1 MEPVKRSHHNKTYKG
16 PTEDIGD
23 LSTYAVEGRVASH
36 WRPNSEE
43 VAVLV
48 RGGDVEVTIF
58 GEPIPPITVG
68 IIEGEVPLALPTD
81 PESEELVMAAGLEF
95 RVPPPVAAE
104 LKAEREG
111 VVAAVVEKLATLE
124 VGPDDTIILTVPDGA
139 GPEMTEAIL
148 AGLSQQFP
156 ENRGCVLPE
165 SLGLHAK
172 ENFATLLEAGS
183 EMAKAL
189 GSGLPDKAIEWGRR
203 WNELTHG

>member
-23 LSTYAVEGRVASH
+23 LSTYAAEGQVSSH

-48 RGGDVEVTIF
+48 RGGDIEVTII
-58 GEPIPPITVG
+58 GEPIPPIRVG
-68 IIEGEVPLALPTD
+68 VIEAEEPVGLPTD
-81 PESEELVMAAGLEF
+81 PESEELVVADGHEW

-111 VVAAVVEKLATLE
+111 VVASVVEKLSTLE
-124 VGPDDTIILTVPDGA
+124 VGPNDTIVLTVPDDAGA
-139 GPEMTEAIL
+139 EATEAIL

-156 ENRGCVLPE
+156 DNRGCVLPE
-165 SLGLHAK
+165 SLGIHTK
-172 ENFATLLEAGS
+172 ENFADLIEIGS
-183 EMAKAL
+183 EMASAL
-189 GSGLPDKAIEWGRR
+189 GRGLPERAVEQAKR
-203 WNELTHG
+203 WNELTHQ